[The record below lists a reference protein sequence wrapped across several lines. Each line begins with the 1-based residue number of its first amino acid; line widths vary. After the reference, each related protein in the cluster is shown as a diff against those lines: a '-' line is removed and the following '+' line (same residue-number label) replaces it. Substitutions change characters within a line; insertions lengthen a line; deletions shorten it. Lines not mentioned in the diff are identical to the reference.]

1 MRIDTIEASGINVEK
16 VELTSHLRTLNKGFE
31 TSTKSIDGSYQN
43 IDSSVD
49 YNLQKMLGIEDSAV
63 IASLHPTI
71 MDSTKE
77 MLYGVER
84 NGFKTMGLTDLSKW
98 KLDPTSDYYYQNLKQ
113 QSGFS
118 AEILS
123 TYKENLA
130 ARAQG
135 SDLTTYRADDLP
147 ELFPRNDQY
156 VDKVRMNSDGQI
168 VERIQTKFVG
178 KNGKDWLSK
187 MMSKDFEKYL
197 DGKHVDKLECPK
209 DYYDDVKAA
218 IPEKIS
224 DLEKQLERVKADG
237 KTDVA
242 EGIQKKIDKLNK
254 IDEMVEQSNT
264 TTGEAM
270 YARLHP
276 KSAAAKIFA
285 TETVKLSNAEGLKSG
300 ALAAGITITV
310 STVDNVSAYLDGEI
324 TAEEMVK
331 DIASETAAAGA
342 LGYGTQFISTA
353 VSQTM
358 RASSSQ
364 LIRTVGGSCLPA
376 AAVSFAVE
384 SYDFISD
391 FAQGEISGSE
401 LAYDLGENATA
412 IAGGIKGAAV
422 GASIGTKVGAVVG
435 TVAGPAGT
443 AVGAA
448 VGGVTGSIVGG
459 VVGCVIASEVYATAV
474 EFGAEHVEQ
483 IAEKAQEF
491 ADSTIEAVKEAVP
504 EQLDNVKTAFNNFA
518 NSINLPIHV

>member
-1 MRIDTIEASGINVEK
+1 MRIDTIETNGLNVEK
-16 VELTSHLRTLNKGFE
+16 IELNSHLKALNKGFE
-31 TSTKSIDGSYQN
+31 TYTKSIDGSFQN
-43 IDSSVD
+43 IDTTVD
-49 YNLQKMLGIEDSAV
+49 SNLQRMLGIEDSVA

-71 MDSTKE
+71 MDATKE

-84 NGFKTMGLTDLSKW
+84 NGFKTMGLNDLSKW
-98 KLDPTSDYYYQNLKQ
+98 KLDSSSDYYYQNLKQ
-113 QSGFS
+113 QSGFA

-123 TYKENLA
+123 TYKENLTA
-130 ARAQG
+130 KANG
-135 SDLTTYRADDLP
+135 SELTTYRADDLP
-147 ELFPRNDQY
+147 ELFQRNDQY
-156 VDKVRMNSDGQI
+156 VDKVRMNRDGQI

-178 KNGKDWLSK
+178 KDGKDWLSK

-197 DGKHVDKLECPK
+197 DGEHVDKLECPK

-218 IPEKIS
+218 ISEKIS
-224 DLEKQLERVKADG
+224 NLEKQFERVTADG

-242 EGIQKKIDKLNK
+242 ENIQKKIDKLNK

-276 KSAAAKIFA
+276 KSVAAKIFA
-285 TETVKLSNAEGLKSG
+285 TETVKLSNSEGLKSG
-300 ALAAGITITV
+300 AFAAGITFTV

-331 DIASETAAAGA
+331 DIATETVAAGA

-364 LIRTVGGSCLPA
+364 LIRSVGGSCLPA
-376 AAVSFAVE
+376 AVVSFAVE
-384 SYDFISD
+384 SYDSISD

-422 GASIGTKVGAVVG
+422 GASVGTKIGAVVG

-443 AVGAA
+443 AVGTA

-459 VVGCVIASEVYATAV
+459 VVGCVVASEVYATAV

-483 IAEKAQEF
+483 ISEKAQEF

-504 EQLDNVKTAFNNFA
+504 EQLDNVKSAFNSFA
-518 NSINLPIHV
+518 SSINLPIHV